1 MSARRCSICDEA
13 RFLLLV
19 AAEAGVVVSGSTD
32 DPHEGRHVHAGDV
45 VCMAHVVVRPDG
57 NYVRGED
64 GG

>member
-1 MSARRCSICDEA
+1 MSVRRCSICDEA
-13 RFLLLV
+13 RPLLLIAV
-19 AAEAGVVVSGSTD
+19 EDGVVVSGSED

-57 NYVRGED
+57 NYVRVED